1 MRSCDM
7 NHLAL
12 SERDRAY
19 LRDHT
24 KFGLMNHVVAA
35 EALRSAYQHAEG
47 AAATVRQLL
56 ERVDKARGDRKPRFD
71 HAATR

>member
-1 MRSCDM
+1 MGSTDM
-7 NHLAL
+7 NRLAITA
-12 SERDRAY
+12 RDRAY
-19 LRDHT
+19 LRDYI

-35 EALRSAYQHAEG
+35 EALRSVYQHAEG